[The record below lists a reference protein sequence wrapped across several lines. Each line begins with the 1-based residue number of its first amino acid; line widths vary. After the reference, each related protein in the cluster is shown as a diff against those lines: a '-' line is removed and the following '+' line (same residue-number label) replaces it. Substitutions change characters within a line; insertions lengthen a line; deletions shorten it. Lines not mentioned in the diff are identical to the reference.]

1 MSHLGTIFVKE
12 IRDNFRDR
20 RTMLSA
26 LVFGPLF
33 GPVLFAVIISMT
45 LKQATGAAEKPLP
58 LAIVGAANAPNLIAF
73 LEQQDTEIE
82 RLEMSESESV
92 DAVKN
97 GDKELV
103 LIIGEDFAEDWLDGS
118 TARVSLVLDGSDNST
133 SRQSRRARGMIS
145 AYAGQIGAMRLI
157 ARGIDPSLS
166 RPINIDEID
175 TSTPS
180 GRAALILGMLSYFL
194 LFSMLA
200 GGMYLAIDTT
210 AGERERG
217 SLEPLLTLPV
227 KRSTLMLGKLL
238 ATCFF
243 MAASLALALAAF
255 ASVLRFIPLQQ
266 LGMSVDFGPIQA
278 LIAFVVTVPFALIG
292 ASLMTV
298 VASFTKSFK
307 EAQSW
312 MTLTMLVPT
321 LPIIAAAVMN
331 MKPSLEWMLVPSL
344 SQHLLILDLVK
355 GEALQPTFVAV
366 SMGSSIALGVV
377 LSLIAMRFY
386 QRESLL
392 M

>member
-1 MSHLGTIFVKE
+1 MKHLGTIFGKE

-33 GPVLFAVIISMT
+33 GPVLFAIIISFT

-58 LAIVGAANAPNLIAF
+58 LAIVGAVNAPNLVNF

-82 RLEMSESESV
+82 RLELSEDESV
-92 DAVKN
+92 AAVKD
-97 GDKELV
+97 GEHEMI
-103 LIIGEDFAEDWLDGS
+103 LIINNTFGEDWTDGN
-118 TARVSLVLDGSDNST
+118 TARVQLVLDGSDSST
-133 SRQSRRARGMIS
+133 SRQSRRARAMIS
-145 AYAGQIGAMRLI
+145 AYANQIGAMRLL
-157 ARGIDPSLS
+157 ARGIDPSIS

-210 AGERERG
+210 TGERERG

-227 KRSTLMLGKLL
+227 KRSTLLLGKLL

-243 MAASLALALAAF
+243 MIASLALALIAF
-255 ASVLRFIPLQQ
+255 SSVLRFIPLQQ
-266 LGMSVDFGPIQA
+266 LGMSVGFGPQQV
-278 LIAFVVTVPFALIG
+278 LLAFVVTVPFALIG

-298 VASFTKSFK
+298 VASFAKSFK

-312 MTLTMLVPT
+312 LTFTMLVPT
-321 LPIIAAAVMN
+321 LPIIVAAVSN
-331 MKPSLEWMLVPSL
+331 LKPSLQWMAVPSL

-355 GEALQPTFVAV
+355 GEALRADFIAV
-366 SMGSSIALGVV
+366 SVGSSLLVGGILA
-377 LSLIAMRFY
+377 LIAIHFY
-386 QRESLL
+386 KRESLL

>member
-1 MSHLGTIFVKE
+1 
-12 IRDNFRDR
+12 
-20 RTMLSA
+20 
-26 LVFGPLF
+26 
-33 GPVLFAVIISMT
+33 
-45 LKQATGAAEKPLP
+45 
-58 LAIVGAANAPNLIAF
+58 
-73 LEQQDTEIE
+73 
-82 RLEMSESESV
+82 
-92 DAVKN
+92 
-97 GDKELV
+97 
-103 LIIGEDFAEDWLDGS
+103 
-118 TARVSLVLDGSDNST
+118 
-133 SRQSRRARGMIS
+133 
-145 AYAGQIGAMRLI
+145 
-157 ARGIDPSLS
+157 
-166 RPINIDEID
+166 
-175 TSTPS
+175 
-180 GRAALILGMLSYFL
+180 
-194 LFSMLA
+194 
-200 GGMYLAIDTT
+200 MYLAIDTT

-243 MAASLALALAAF
+243 MSASLALALAAF
-255 ASVLRFIPLQQ
+255 ASVLGFIPLQQ
-266 LGMSVDFGPIQA
+266 LGMSVDFGPKQA
-278 LIAFVVTVPFALIG
+278 LIAFIVTVPFALIG

-355 GEALQPTFVAV
+355 GEPLQLAYVAV
-366 SMGSSIALGVV
+366 SMGSSIALGVL